1 MVTMAT
7 ATSSPAAPKHL
18 SDRSRRIWREIV
30 RDYQLSEG
38 HHLMVLRIALEQ
50 ADLHETARLEVER
63 EGAFTSDRYRG
74 RRPHPAIRVMRDAA
88 VISARMFRELSLG
101 SEYVEDVR
109 IPRPD
114 GSRS

>member
-1 MVTMAT
+1 MVAMAT
-7 ATSSPAAPKHL
+7 TTAPAPAPRHL
-18 SDRSRRIWREIV
+18 SRRSKDAWREITTN
-30 RDYQLSEG
+30 YALTEK

-63 EGAFTSDRYRG
+63 EGAFTVDRYG
-74 RRPHPAIRVMRDAA
+74 SARPHPAIRVMKDAA

-101 SEYVEDVR
+101 EGYIDDVR